1 MKRLNTKMKYV
12 VGLPYRIKSFR
23 DNLMA
28 TCKLENV
35 FEIDNTEKNIGFS
48 ASHNLGI
55 QKMYDDGADW
65 YIVMSAAVKFGEP
78 GGLDFI
84 KILKN
89 TEHVIVEAMGVFG
102 WHFIAFHKTLI
113 DKVGLW
119 DTNFTPYGY
128 EDLDYSMRIQ
138 RAFLLDYDDKWE
150 KIKEN
155 KTTWEKVKIDIKD
168 TIMGHSHKLGGVDP
182 GMGITKEYYNKKWG
196 RYPSTNEDS
205 YNSFFYP
212 FNVPENGLKYFTN
225 DYYDQWI
232 ANESKKQKLE
242 FAEVMVVCLCGN
254 SFKSMSVS
262 GNLEV
267 NTCAACDPSE
277 FMQDGTKL

>member
-1 MKRLNTKMKYV
+1 MKYV

-23 DNLMA
+23 DGLIE
-28 TCKLENV
+28 TCKLENI
-35 FEIDNTEKNIGFS
+35 FEIDNTENNIGFA

-55 QKMYDDGADW
+55 QKMYEENADW
-65 YIVMSAAVKFGEP
+65 YIVMSAAVRFGKP

-84 KILKN
+84 EILKN
-89 TEHVIVEAMGVFG
+89 TKYVIVEAVGVFG

-138 RAFLLDYDDKWE
+138 RAFLLDYDNEWK
-150 KIKEN
+150 KIKKN

-182 GMGITKEYYNKKWG
+182 AMGITKEYYNKKWG
-196 RYPSTNEDS
+196 RYPSTNEDP

-212 FNVPENGLKYFTN
+212 FNNPKNELGYFTN
-225 DYYDQWI
+225 DYYNQWI
-232 ANESKKQKLE
+232 QNESKKQKLE
-242 FAEVMVVCLCGN
+242 FTEVVVICLCGN

-267 NTCAACDPSE
+267 NTCAACDLSE
-277 FMQDGTKL
+277 FMQDGTKP

>member
-225 DYYDQWI
+225 DYYNQWI